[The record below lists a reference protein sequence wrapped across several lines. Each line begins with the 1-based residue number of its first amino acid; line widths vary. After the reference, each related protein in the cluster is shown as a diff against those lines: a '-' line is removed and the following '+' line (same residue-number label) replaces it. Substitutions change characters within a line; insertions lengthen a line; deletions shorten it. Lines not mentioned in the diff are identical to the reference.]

1 MTLPRLALSVIG
13 DEIGPSLE
21 EMISFAHEHGLKR
34 LDMRT
39 VDGRNLLGMKKEEII
54 KISRALEKA
63 GLTVPTFVSPLFK
76 WPAAGKSAGAG
87 KVDFAFD
94 PKECPAEDI
103 IDHAIEI
110 AVILGAPHMRIFS
123 YLRHR
128 RFRPSDLTDGKAFNK
143 LMSLASHYDI
153 SIQLENEPVCNIGNI
168 AELRAFFDP
177 KEEELAEEELA
188 EELLEE
194 DMLALETIDGVMV
207 EEKVE
212 AEAKEEE
219 DEEEEELVDPR
230 DKDKE
235 TVIYLRP
242 LVDIANAWATGE
254 QPSDDDIASLAPLVT
269 AIHLKDRDLAAN
281 RTVPLGDGNVPWPA
295 ELRRLL
301 GGVTTGEVLASIE
314 THCPQDS
321 RNATARSIAGL
332 RRIAAEIGVEVV

>member
-39 VDGRNLLGMKKEEII
+39 VGGRNLLGMTKDEII
-54 KISRALEKA
+54 NISRTLEKA

-76 WPAAGKSAGAG
+76 WPAKGKSPAGG

-94 PKECPAEDI
+94 PTQCPAENI

-123 YLRHR
+123 YLRHN
-128 RFRPSDLTDGKAFNK
+128 RFRPGDLTGGNDFNK
-143 LMSLASHYDI
+143 LMGLAGHYDI
-153 SIQLENEPVCNIGNI
+153 TMQLENEPVCNIGNV
-168 AELRAFFDP
+168 AELRAFFKP
-177 KEEELAEEELA
+177 KADAVVEEV
-188 EELLEE
+188 LEE
-194 DMLALETIDGVMV
+194 AMADG
-207 EEKVE
+207 EKPV
-212 AEAKEEE
+212 AEVTAEV
-219 DEEEEELVDPR
+219 EEEEVLDPR
-230 DKDKE
+230 ERDRE
-235 TVIYLRP
+235 VVIYLRP

-254 QPSDDDIASLAPLVT
+254 RPSDDDIATLAPLVT
-269 AIHLKDRDLAAN
+269 AIHLKDRDLAAG

-295 ELRRLL
+295 ELKRLL
-301 GGVTTGEVLASIE
+301 GGVETGEVLASIE
-314 THCPQDS
+314 THCPQDG

>member
-39 VDGRNLLGMKKEEII
+39 VGGRNLLGMTKEEII
-54 KISRALEKA
+54 TISRTLEKA

-76 WPAAGKSAGAG
+76 WPAPGKSPAAG

-94 PKECPAEDI
+94 PKQCPAEDV

-123 YLRHR
+123 YLRHN
-128 RFRPSDLTDGKAFNK
+128 RFQPGDLKSAKDFTK
-143 LMSLASHYDI
+143 LMGLAGHYDI
-153 SIQLENEPVCNIGNI
+153 SIQLENEPVCNIGNV
-168 AELRAFFDP
+168 AELANFFNP
-177 KEEELAEEELA
+177 KAAAPVQEALVEDTAHGETMVKEVVAEVEEEVL
-188 EELLEE
+188 
-194 DMLALETIDGVMV
+194 
-207 EEKVE
+207 
-212 AEAKEEE
+212 
-219 DEEEEELVDPR
+219 DPR
-230 DKDKE
+230 EKDRE
-235 TVIYLRP
+235 VVVYLRP

-254 QPSDDDIASLAPLVT
+254 RPSDDDIASLAPLVT
-269 AIHLKDRDLAAN
+269 AIHLKDRDLAAG

-295 ELRRLL
+295 ELKRLL
-301 GGVTTGEVLASIE
+301 GGVEAREVLASIE
-314 THCPQDS
+314 THCPQDG

-332 RRIAAEIGVEVV
+332 RRIAAEIGVELV

>member
-54 KISRALEKA
+54 KISRTLEKA
-63 GLTVPTFVSPLFK
+63 GLSVPTFVSPLFK
-76 WPAAGKSAGAG
+76 WPAKGKSATAG

-94 PKECPAEDI
+94 PQQCPAEDI

-128 RFRPSDLTDGKAFNK
+128 RFRPGDLTEGKDFTK

-153 SIQLENEPVCNIGNI
+153 SIQLENEPVCNIGNV

-177 KEEELAEEELA
+177 KEEEPAEEGW
-188 EELLEE
+188 EE
-194 DMLALETIDGVMV
+194 DMLGLETVDGVMV

-212 AEAKEEE
+212 VEA
-219 DEEEEELVDPR
+219 EEEEVVDPR

-235 TVIYLRP
+235 VVIYLRP

-254 QPSDDDIASLAPLVT
+254 QPSDDDIAALAPLVT
-269 AIHLKDRDLAAN
+269 AIHLKDRDLAAS

-295 ELRRLL
+295 ELKRLL
-301 GGVTTGEVLASIE
+301 GGVTTREVLASIE
-314 THCPQDS
+314 THCPQDA

-332 RRIAAEIGVEVV
+332 RRIAAEIGVEIV

>member
-1 MTLPRLALSVIG
+1 MQGHSRLAIMTLPRLALSVIG

-39 VDGRNLLGMKKEEII
+39 IGGRNLLGMPKEEII
-54 KISRALEKA
+54 RISRTLEKA

-76 WPAAGKSAGAG
+76 WPAAGKSAAG
-87 KVDFAFD
+87 SKVDFAFD
-94 PKECPAEDI
+94 PQECPAENI

-123 YLRHR
+123 YLRHQ
-128 RFRPSDLTDGKAFNK
+128 RFRPGDLTEGKDFTK

-153 SIQLENEPVCNIGNI
+153 SIQLENEPVCNIGNV

-177 KEEELAEEELA
+177 KEEAPAEPGLDEEVPTQETV
-188 EELLEE
+188 EELL
-194 DMLALETIDGVMV
+194 V

-212 AEAKEEE
+212 IEI
-219 DEEEEELVDPR
+219 EEEEVVDPR
-230 DKDKE
+230 DKDRE
-235 TVIYLRP
+235 DVVYLRP

-269 AIHLKDRDLAAN
+269 AIHLKDRDLSAN

-295 ELRRLL
+295 ELKRLL
-301 GGVTTGEVLASIE
+301 GGVTSREVLASIE
-314 THCPQDS
+314 THCPQDG

>member
-54 KISRALEKA
+54 KISRTLEKA
-63 GLTVPTFVSPLFK
+63 GLSVPTFVSPLFK
-76 WPAAGKSAGAG
+76 WPAKGKSAAAG

-128 RFRPSDLTDGKAFNK
+128 RFRPSDLTDGKAFTK

-194 DMLALETIDGVMV
+194 DMLALETVDGVMV

-212 AEAKEEE
+212 AEA
-219 DEEEEELVDPR
+219 
-230 DKDKE
+230 
-235 TVIYLRP
+235 
-242 LVDIANAWATGE
+242 
-254 QPSDDDIASLAPLVT
+254 
-269 AIHLKDRDLAAN
+269 
-281 RTVPLGDGNVPWPA
+281 
-295 ELRRLL
+295 RRRRRV
-301 GGVTTGEVLASIE
+301 GGPPG
-314 THCPQDS
+314 
-321 RNATARSIAGL
+321 
-332 RRIAAEIGVEVV
+332 

>member
-54 KISRALEKA
+54 KISRTLEKA

-76 WPAAGKSAGAG
+76 WPAAGKSAAGG

-94 PKECPAEDI
+94 PRECPAEDI

-128 RFRPSDLTDGKAFNK
+128 RFRRGDLTKGKAFTK
-143 LMSLASHYDI
+143 LMSLAGHYDI
-153 SIQLENEPVCNIGNI
+153 SIQLENEPVCNIGNV

-177 KEEELAEEELA
+177 KEEEPAEEG
-188 EELLEE
+188 LEE
-194 DMLALETIDGVMV
+194 DMLALEMVDGVMV
-207 EEKVE
+207 EEMVE
-212 AEAKEEE
+212 VEE
-219 DEEEEELVDPR
+219 EEEEELVDPR

-235 TVIYLRP
+235 VVIYLRP

-295 ELRRLL
+295 ELKRLL
-301 GGVTTGEVLASIE
+301 GGVTTREVLASIE
-314 THCPQDS
+314 THCPQDA

-332 RRIAAEIGVEVV
+332 RRIAAEIGVEIV

>member
-39 VDGRNLLGMKKEEII
+39 VDGRNLLGMKKDEII
-54 KISRALEKA
+54 RISRALEKA

-76 WPAAGKSAGAG
+76 WPAAGKSTVAG

-123 YLRHR
+123 FLRHR
-128 RFRPSDLTDGKAFNK
+128 RFRPADLTEGKAFTK

-168 AELRAFFDP
+168 AELRTFFDP
-177 KEEELAEEELA
+177 KEEELAEEEVA
-188 EELLEE
+188 EEQMEE
-194 DMLALETIDGVMV
+194 DMLALETLDGVMV
-207 EEKVE
+207 EDKVE
-212 AEAKEEE
+212 AEAKEKP
-219 DEEEEELVDPR
+219 EEEEELVDPR

-235 TVIYLRP
+235 AVVYLRP

-254 QPSDDDIASLAPLVT
+254 RPSDDDIASLAPLVT

-281 RTVPLGDGNVPWPA
+281 RTVPLGDGDVPWPA
-295 ELRRLL
+295 ELKRLL
-301 GGVTTGEVLASIE
+301 GGVATDEVLASIE

-332 RRIAAEIGVEVV
+332 RRIAAEIGVEIV

>member
-54 KISRALEKA
+54 RISRSLEKA

-76 WPAAGKSAGAG
+76 WPAAGKSAEAG

-94 PKECPAEDI
+94 PEQCPAEDI

-123 YLRHR
+123 YLRHPG
-128 RFRPSDLTDGKAFNK
+128 FRPRHLVAGKNFTK
-143 LMSLASHYDI
+143 LMTLAGNYDI
-153 SIQLENEPVCNIGNI
+153 SIQLENEPVCNIGNV
-168 AELRAFFDP
+168 AELAAFFDP
-177 KEEELAEEELA
+177 PKGESYEDELDQ
-188 EELLEE
+188 
-194 DMLALETIDGVMV
+194 DM
-207 EEKVE
+207 E
-212 AEAKEEE
+212 AQ
-219 DEEEEELVDPR
+219 DEEEEEEEEE
-230 DKDKE
+230 KE
-235 TVIYLRP
+235 EEEEEGKKKEPSYLKP

-254 QPSDDDIASLAPLVT
+254 RPSDKDISRLAPLVT
-269 AIHLKDRDLAAN
+269 AIHLKDRDLAAG

-295 ELRRLL
+295 ELKRLL
-301 GGVTTGEVLASIE
+301 GGVDTDEVLASIE
-314 THCPQDS
+314 THCPQDG

>member
-1 MTLPRLALSVIG
+1 
-13 DEIGPSLE
+13 
-21 EMISFAHEHGLKR
+21 
-34 LDMRT
+34 
-39 VDGRNLLGMKKEEII
+39 
-54 KISRALEKA
+54 
-63 GLTVPTFVSPLFK
+63 
-76 WPAAGKSAGAG
+76 
-87 KVDFAFD
+87 
-94 PKECPAEDI
+94 
-103 IDHAIEI
+103 
-110 AVILGAPHMRIFS
+110 
-123 YLRHR
+123 
-128 RFRPSDLTDGKAFNK
+128 
-143 LMSLASHYDI
+143 MSLASHYDI

-212 AEAKEEE
+212 AEAKE
-219 DEEEEELVDPR
+219 EEEEELVDPR

>member
-39 VDGRNLLGMKKEEII
+39 VGGRNLLGMKKEEII
-54 KISRALEKA
+54 KISRTLEKA

-76 WPAAGKSAGAG
+76 WPAAGKSVAGG

-94 PKECPAEDI
+94 PQECPAENI

-123 YLRHR
+123 YLRHQ
-128 RFRPSDLTDGKAFNK
+128 RFRPGDLTEGKDFTK
-143 LMSLASHYDI
+143 LIGLASHYDI
-153 SIQLENEPVCNIGNI
+153 SIQLENEPVCNIGNV

-177 KEEELAEEELA
+177 KEEAPVEEEFA
-188 EELLEE
+188 EAVSAQETVE
-194 DMLALETIDGVMV
+194 ALV
-207 EEKVE
+207 EEPKVE
-212 AEAKEEE
+212 VEVEVEEE
-219 DEEEEELVDPR
+219 IIDPR
-230 DKDKE
+230 DKDRE
-235 TVIYLRP
+235 VVIYFRP

-254 QPSDDDIASLAPLVT
+254 RPSDDDIASLAPLVT

-281 RTVPLGDGNVPWPA
+281 RTVPLGDGDVPWPA

-301 GGVTTGEVLASIE
+301 GGVTAGEVLASIE